1 MNLLFS
7 VYVLLLFFVLTP
19 GVFLKLPSNG
29 SKYTVTAV
37 HGLLFAGILA
47 ITGHYVW
54 KFSSGRFEGVRG
66 NPGPAKKKRPQP
78 KANPYKKKRGTK
90 RGNKPT

>member
-7 VYVLLLFFVLTP
+7 VYVLLLFFLLTP

-54 KFSSGRFEGVRG
+54 KFSSGRFEGARG
-66 NPGPAKKKRPQP
+66 NPGPAKKKKTQQ
-78 KANPYKKKRGTK
+78 KAKPFKKKTK
-90 RGNKPT
+90 GKGGQSGN